1 MNKEN
6 QVREAILKK
15 SIEVS
20 GKSVRGY
27 DFNQG
32 VDYEKILDSFATTGF
47 QATHFSQAVK
57 IVKKMRKEKAFIM
70 LGYTS
75 NMVSSGLREIFRY
88 LAEHKLIDLIVTTGG
103 GIEEDF
109 VKCLGDFKI
118 GNFSA
123 SGEVLRKKGINRIG
137 NIFVPNSRYCKFEEW
152 VLPILEKYKNQI
164 LTPSQL
170 IKILGKEINNKESIY
185 YWAEKNDIPIYCPGI
200 MDGSLG
206 DMIYFFKNK
215 NPGFKIDVSDDAVE
229 LNNSTLGRKKTGMI
243 ILGTGII
250 KHQICNAN
258 LYRNGADYAV
268 YFNTAPEWDGSD
280 AGARPDEAVS
290 WGKITAK
297 GESIKVF
304 GDVTILFPLLVAR
317 CFAE

>member
-1 MNKEN
+1 MNN
-6 QVREAILKK
+6 PHEAIMKK
-15 SIEVS
+15 SDEVS
-20 GKSVRGY
+20 GKSITGY

-32 VDYEKILDSFATTGF
+32 VDYKKILESFETTGF
-47 QATHFSQAVK
+47 QATHFSQAIK
-57 IVKKMRKEKAFIM
+57 IVKKMRQENAFIM

-75 NMVSSGLREIFRY
+75 SMVSSGLRDIFRY

-103 GIEEDF
+103 GIEEDLI
-109 VKCLGDFKI
+109 KCLGDFKL
-118 GNFSA
+118 GNFSV
-123 SGEVLRKKGINRIG
+123 SGEILREKGINRIG
-137 NIFVPNSRYCKFEEW
+137 NILVPNSRYCSFESW
-152 VLPILEKYKNQI
+152 MLPVLEKYKNKI

-170 IKILGKEINNKESIY
+170 IKILGGEINNKESIY
-185 YWAEKNDIPIYCPGI
+185 YWCWKNNIPVYCPAI

-206 DMIYFFKNK
+206 DIIYFFINK
-215 NPGFKIDVSDDAVE
+215 NPDFQIEVSNDAVE
-229 LNNSTLGRKKTGMI
+229 LNNSTLGKEKTGML

-258 LYRNGADYAV
+258 LYRNGADFAV
-268 YFNTAPEWDGSD
+268 YFNNAIEEDGSD

-290 WGKITAK
+290 WGKIKAK